1 VRSAEPWALNVG
13 YHKMPEQTA
22 AAWRNGWFHTG
33 DAFRRDADGWFYF
46 VDRLRDTIRRRG
58 ENISSFEVE
67 TMVAEH
73 PAVRECAAI
82 GVPSG
87 YESDDDIKL
96 VVALQPGHAWLPND
110 LLEHLVRLLPHYM
123 VPRYLQRIEAL
134 PRTPTNK
141 VMKSQLRAAVGEC
154 WDRKA
159 AGVAL
164 RDVARRI
171 GTTAPGAPPSKEST

>member
-1 VRSAEPWALNVG
+1 MQG
-13 YHKMPEQTA
+13 YLGMPEKTIR
-22 AAWRNGWFHTG
+22 AWRNLWFHTG
-33 DAFRRDADGWFYF
+33 DAGWIDADGWVHF
-46 VDRLRDTIRRRG
+46 VDRLGDRIRRRA
-58 ENISSFEVE
+58 ENISSYEIE
-67 TMVAEH
+67 SAAALY